1 MFSNSKSGKFALSLP
16 PVAFDF
22 VSVFTALINKSFGMV
37 YSCECNHAFLDY
49 NTLSNNLRLWLFLA
63 QSTSE
68 CLQKR
73 SFVSFLNCHQKTFSV
88 IFLDSTVTH
97 CPSTLCPNDIS
108 ASQICFRRSALSF
121 LLHQVFDCCE
131 RVISHTSRQKLS
143 QSTLVLEASPSS
155 CLVCAWSKFWHQQY
169 VNLKISSN
177 FILLFPNQL
186 PFLLDISVLCLFPLS
201 CLLHSLFRSSDQS
214 SYVVKLISAP
224 HIGHK
229 CPLAISPSA
238 INKWISNSLS
248 SICFIRSS
256 YRQF

>member
-1 MFSNSKSGKFALSLP
+1 MIVSGSIHFWMIGKSVASSLFSTATRKHFLLSSSIP
-16 PVAFDF
+16 PWPIVLLHYA
-22 VSVFTALINKSFGMV
+22 
-37 YSCECNHAFLDY
+37 
-49 NTLSNNLRLWLFLA
+49 
-63 QSTSE
+63 
-68 CLQKR
+68 
-73 SFVSFLNCHQKTFSV
+73 
-88 IFLDSTVTH
+88 
-97 CPSTLCPNDIS
+97 PNDIS

-121 LLHQVFDCCE
+121 LLHQVSDCCE

-186 PFLLDISVLCLFPLS
+186 PFLLDISVLCLFPSS

-229 CPLAISPSA
+229 RPLAISTSA

>member
-1 MFSNSKSGKFALSLP
+1 M
-16 PVAFDF
+16 
-22 VSVFTALINKSFGMV
+22 
-37 YSCECNHAFLDY
+37 
-49 NTLSNNLRLWLFLA
+49 
-63 QSTSE
+63 TSA
-68 CLQKR
+68 
-73 SFVSFLNCHQKTFSV
+73 
-88 IFLDSTVTH
+88 H
-97 CPSTLCPNDIS
+97 CPSTLCPQWYFRFPNLLS
-108 ASQICFRRSALSF
+108 SICTIFPSPPSF
-121 LLHQVFDCCE
+121 WLLWN
-131 RVISHTSRQKLS
+131 RVISHPSRQKLS

-155 CLVCAWSKFWHQQY
+155 CLICTWSKFWHQQY

-201 CLLHSLFRSSDQS
+201 CLLHSLFRPSDQS

-248 SICFIRSS
+248 SIYF
-256 YRQF
+256 F